1 MNIFCYRIK
10 KQSDLFRSPCEEFLL
25 VFSGYNGDEAYAKLE
40 TLRNNIK
47 SLEFKAKEQTF
58 SITMTFGLAEY
69 DFSSD
74 IDTIIKEADEKL
86 YMGKEKSLLN
96 T

>member
-1 MNIFCYRIK
+1 MGRRRVSACFC
-10 KQSDLFRSPCEEFLL
+10 
-25 VFSGYNGDEAYAKLE
+25 GYNGDEAYNKLE
-40 TLRNNIK
+40 TLRGNIK
-47 SLEFKAKEQTF
+47 SLEFKAKEKTF

-86 YMGKEKSLLN
+86 YMGKEN
-96 T
+96 GRDQIVF